1 MKEVQVTIP
10 VFDATAGAL
19 INVKGASPTLKL
31 GEEKVVFDMR
41 HSTHL
46 GQEISQ
52 CHRIGTLYQCIGE
65 KYQGKQKINE
75 HIRETKQS
83 KI

>member
-1 MKEVQVTIP
+1 MKEVHVTIP
-10 VFDATAGAL
+10 VFDAAA
-19 INVKGASPTLKL
+19 GASPTLKL

-52 CHRIGTLYQCIGE
+52 CHRIDTLCQCICE

-75 HIRETKQS
+75 HIRETK
-83 KI
+83 